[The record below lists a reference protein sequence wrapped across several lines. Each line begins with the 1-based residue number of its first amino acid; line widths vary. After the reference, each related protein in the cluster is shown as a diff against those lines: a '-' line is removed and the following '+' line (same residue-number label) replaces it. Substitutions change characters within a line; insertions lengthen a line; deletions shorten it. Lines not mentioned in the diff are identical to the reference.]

1 MKINNIELENYR
13 NIENLSAEFDDI
25 NIIWGENAQG
35 KTNLLESI
43 FLFTGEKS
51 FRGNRDGEVIM
62 MGKDYAKMKIDF
74 TAEGRDQNAEIV
86 IGNRRTAAINGIKK
100 KNPSSLGEKIKAVIF
115 SPSHLSLIKGGPD
128 ERRNFVD
135 TALCQ
140 LGGNY
145 RSLLKEYNKALKQRN
160 TLIKSLDGDLNVP
173 EQTVEYIGLWNSNT
187 ARLGAKIIYQRQKY
201 TQALTPYIDE
211 IFKGISGG
219 SESIKLR
226 YYSSAGYTP
235 DMNISQIEKIMLER
249 MNMRLTADIV
259 NRTTTT
265 GPHRDD
271 IAVTIN
277 NMEARS
283 FASQG
288 QQRSCVLALKLA
300 EASLLKERTGIKPI
314 VLLDDVMSELDRGR
328 QDYILNHI
336 KDRQIFVT
344 CCDKETILQLK
355 QGKTFHIS
363 GGKIM

>member
-13 NIENLSAEFDDI
+13 NIEHLSAEFDDI

-51 FRGNRDGEVIM
+51 FRGNRDSEVIM
-62 MGKDYAKMKIDF
+62 LGRDYAKMKMDF
-74 TAEGRDQNAEIV
+74 TADGRDQNAEIV
-86 IGNRRTAAINGIKK
+86 IGSRRTVAVNGIKK
-100 KNPSSLGEKIKAVIF
+100 KNFSSLGEKIKAVIF

-145 RSLLKEYNKALKQRN
+145 HSLLKEYNKALKQRN

-173 EQTVEYIGLWNSNT
+173 DQMVEYIGLWNSNT

-219 SESIKLR
+219 SESIKLK

-235 DMNISQIEKIMLER
+235 DMDISQIEKIMLER

-271 IAVTIN
+271 IVITIN
-277 NMEARS
+277 DMEARS

-300 EASLLKERTGIKPI
+300 EASLLKEKTGIKPI

-363 GGKIM
+363 GGKIT